1 MRQTSLIAYVIPFLV
16 LFFLAT
22 SSLFIVDQGSQV
34 LVLQFGRLVR
44 IVKDPGLQFK
54 IPFLQD
60 VVSYDKRILDF
71 DMLDLEA
78 TLGDQKRLIVGTFT
92 RFRIAEPELFYQTV
106 RNEQGAQGR
115 LEGLNSGIV
124 LSVLGRVSLAD
135 VLSVKREEIT
145 KIIRDQMNEEAKAFG
160 VQVIDFRFRRTDLP
174 GKNSEAIFSR
184 MISERKQEAQEF
196 RSRGDEMAQE
206 IKSKADKEKTIILA
220 EARKKAQ
227 ILRGD
232 GDATVTKI
240 TAQAYGQ
247 DAEFFD
253 FYQSLQAYEKGLASD
268 NTTYILSPNN
278 EFFKHFGG

>member
-1 MRQTSLIAYVIPFLV
+1 ME
-16 LFFLAT
+16 
-22 SSLFIVDQGSQV
+22 QGQQA
-34 LVLQFGRLVR
+34 LVLQFGRLVH

-60 VVSYDKRILDF
+60 VVYYDKRILDF
-71 DMLDLEA
+71 DMHDLEA

-92 RFRIAEPELFYQTV
+92 RYRIAEPEVFYRAV

-124 LSVLGRVSLAD
+124 LSVLGKVSLSD
-135 VLSVKREEIT
+135 VLSTKREEIT
-145 KIIRDQMNEEAKAFG
+145 KKIRDQMNEEAKAFG
-160 VQVIDFRFRRTDLP
+160 VQVVDLRLRRTDLP

-220 EARKKAQ
+220 EARKKSQ
-227 ILRGD
+227 ILRGE
-232 GDATVTKI
+232 GDAIVTEISAK
-240 TAQAYGQ
+240 AYGN
-247 DAEFFD
+247 DPEFFD

-268 NTTYILSPNN
+268 NTTYILSPGNT
-278 EFFKHFGG
+278 FFKYFGG